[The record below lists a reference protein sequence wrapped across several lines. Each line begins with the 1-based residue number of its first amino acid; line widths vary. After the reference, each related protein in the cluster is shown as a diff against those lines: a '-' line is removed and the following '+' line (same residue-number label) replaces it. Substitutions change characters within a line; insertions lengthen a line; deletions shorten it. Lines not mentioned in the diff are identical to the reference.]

1 MVQMPKDQVI
11 VNFGPARYNSQK
23 AIRNEI
29 EDAKREAKE
38 EVLNEII
45 NDPELDLGGGDL
57 ESAEVIDYYPSTRE
71 GTALLDD
78 GTEIE
83 YINSTPTGL
92 APGDEIIY
100 LTFDIDG
107 DGEDEYIVIG
117 VTDRAGDI
125 TPVELPPAA
134 ALSADFP
141 LRTDSGVLAFPINPG
156 VETGLAGDNGPD
168 LNGYNFAYDMIGGLG
183 IGSDVI
189 IGPEAAAYTAVNAF
203 VRENASNVSLFST
216 SGASTSNWNLFCQA
230 NGTLIQMA
238 EAGNTVYFRRPADTS
253 WTSYTATN
261 GNDALTFDFYSE
273 YAWIWSW
280 TNAGLGPSDFLYM
293 SNADTTFVSAG
304 ALGLPNSTATATRLL
319 LSGHGYLAAIIVPA
333 TGTGEVYL
341 KSAGDTSSFVLA
353 CTFPVASFNPTG
365 TNPILI
371 NGVTADSSRDTRVDS
386 VGNITYL
393 VSLFGNVHIRYLD
406 TGTGFI
412 TDYDTGIPVTYTSGA
427 YTRNSI
433 QGHMHTSSGLV
444 LIPGVA
450 TDVELGYAN
459 AGFYP
464 ALAAYNFVSSTYVY
478 SDEAMGD
485 DMSAATDILSTIPV
499 EVGAGIVR
507 YATRSNTSIDAGLPT
522 NTLRHYELSGL

>member
-100 LTFDIDG
+100 LTSDIDG

-156 VETGLAGDNGPD
+156 VETGLAGDNSTN
-168 LNGYNFAYDMIGGLG
+168 LTGYNFAYDMIGGLG

-189 IGPEAAAYTAVNAF
+189 IGPESASYTTVNAF
-203 VRENASNVSLFST
+203 VRETATNVSLFST
-216 SGASTSNWNLFCQA
+216 TGASTSNWSLYCQA
-230 NGTLIQMA
+230 NGTLIQSPHLNNSA
-238 EAGNTVYFRRPADTS
+238 LYFRRPADTA

-261 GNDALTFDFYSE
+261 GNDSVVFDFNSE

-293 SNADTTFVSAG
+293 SNADLTFVSAG
-304 ALGLPNSTATATRLL
+304 ALGVPNSTTAQSRVLVA
-319 LSGHGYLAAIIVPA
+319 GNGYLAAILLPA
-333 TGTGEVYL
+333 TGTGSVYL
-341 KSAGDTSSFVLA
+341 KSAGDSSSFILA
-353 CTFPVASFNPTG
+353 CTFPIASFSPSGGLFT
-365 TNPILI
+365 
-371 NGVTADSSRDTRVDS
+371 S
-386 VGNITYL
+386 VNDLRIDALGNISYL
-393 VSLFGNVHIRYLD
+393 ISLFGNIHIRYLD
-406 TGTGFI
+406 TTSGFI
-412 TDYDTGIPVTYTSGA
+412 SDYDTGIPVTYTSGA
-427 YTRNSI
+427 YTRTSV
-433 QGHMHTSSGLV
+433 QGHTHLSSGLV
-444 LIPGVA
+444 LLPGVA
-450 TDVELGYAN
+450 TDVELGFAN

-478 SDEAMGD
+478 SDEEMGD

-507 YATRSNTSIDAGLPT
+507 YATRSNTSIDSGLPT